1 MTSASSTRTTDS
13 TDATDTATP
22 ADRINER
29 LPSGRLLALGLQHVL
44 VMYAG
49 TVAVPLIVGG
59 ALKLP
64 KDQLAFLIN
73 ADLFAAGIATL
84 IQALGFWRFG
94 IRMPVMMG
102 VTFAAVAP
110 MIAIGGDPEI
120 GLLGIY
126 GAVIASG
133 IFGILIAPLMGRML
147 GLFPPV
153 VTGTV
158 ITLIGISLMR
168 VGINW
173 AGGGQPTTRAV
184 IDGVVKDVP
193 NLAYGDLGNLAIAG
207 LVLVVIL
214 VLTKYGRGLIANC
227 AVLLGIIAGTLVAM
241 AFGKVSFEGLHEAS
255 LVAVITP
262 LHFGMPTFQ
271 LTAVLSMCIVMLITL
286 VESTGMFLA
295 LADITG
301 KRLTN
306 RELTNGLR
314 ADGLGTIVG
323 GVFNTFP
330 YTSFSQNVGL
340 VTVTGVRSRY
350 VAVAGGLILI
360 AFGLFPKMAHVV
372 ASVPQFVL
380 GGAGIVMFGMVA
392 ATGIRILGS
401 CDFNRNRHNL
411 FIVAISIG
419 FGMVPTLSPTLFQYL
434 PKWTDPFTHSGIVL
448 GTIVAVALNLFYN
461 GMQSAE
467 EAMRN
472 AAANSHGTE

>member
-1 MTSASSTRTTDS
+1 MNSASTTVP
-13 TDATDTATP
+13 TDLT
-22 ADRINER
+22 NER

-73 ADLFAAGIATL
+73 ADLFAAGLATL
-84 IQALGFWRFG
+84 IQAIGFWKFG

-102 VTFAAVAP
+102 VTFASVAP
-110 MIAIGGDPEI
+110 MIAIGNDPNV

-133 IFGILIAPLMGRML
+133 LFGILIAPMMGRML

-158 ITLIGISLMR
+158 ITLIGVSLMR

-184 IDGVVKDVP
+184 IDGVVKEVP
-193 NLAYGDLGNLAIAG
+193 NLAYGDLANLGIAG

-214 VLTKYGRGLIANC
+214 LLSKYGRGLVSNC
-227 AVLLGIIAGTLVAM
+227 AVLIGIVVGTLVAM
-241 AFGKVSFEGLHEAS
+241 AMGKVSFDGLNEAS
-255 LVAVITP
+255 YMAVITP

-271 LTAVLSMCIVMLITL
+271 LSAVLSMCIVMLITL

-295 LADITG
+295 LSDITG
-301 KRLTN
+301 RKLSTRDLTA
-306 RELTNGLR
+306 GLR
-314 ADGLGTIVG
+314 ADGLGTVIG

-330 YTSFSQNVGL
+330 YT
-340 VTVTGVRSRY
+340 
-350 VAVAGGLILI
+350 
-360 AFGLFPKMAHVV
+360 
-372 ASVPQFVL
+372 
-380 GGAGIVMFGMVA
+380 
-392 ATGIRILGS
+392 
-401 CDFNRNRHNL
+401 
-411 FIVAISIG
+411 
-419 FGMVPTLSPTLFQYL
+419 
-434 PKWTDPFTHSGIVL
+434 
-448 GTIVAVALNLFYN
+448 
-461 GMQSAE
+461 
-467 EAMRN
+467 
-472 AAANSHGTE
+472 

>member
-1 MTSASSTRTTDS
+1 MNSASTTVP
-13 TDATDTATP
+13 TDLT
-22 ADRINER
+22 NER

-73 ADLFAAGIATL
+73 ADLFAAGLATL
-84 IQALGFWRFG
+84 IQAIGFWKFG

-102 VTFAAVAP
+102 VTFASVAP
-110 MIAIGGDPEI
+110 MIAIGNDPNV

-133 IFGILIAPLMGRML
+133 VFGILIAPMMGRML

-158 ITLIGISLMR
+158 ITLIGVSLMR

-193 NLAYGDLGNLAIAG
+193 NLAYGDLGSLAIAG
-207 LVLVVIL
+207 LTLLVIL
-214 VLTKYGRGLIANC
+214 ALTRYGRGLVANC
-227 AVLLGIIAGTLVAM
+227 AVLLGIIIGTFVAM
-241 AFGKVSFEGLHEAS
+241 AFGKVSFDGLHDAS
-255 LVAVITP
+255 YVAIITP

-271 LTAVLSMCIVMLITL
+271 LTAILSMCIVMLITL

-295 LADITG
+295 LSDITG
-301 KRLTN
+301 RKLSTKDLTA
-306 RELTNGLR
+306 GLR
-314 ADGLGTIVG
+314 ADGLGTVIG

-350 VAVAGGLILI
+350 VAAAGGLILI

-401 CDFNRNRHNL
+401 CDFTRNRHNL

-419 FGMVPTLSPTLFQYL
+419 FGMIPTLSPTLFQYL

-448 GTIVAVALNLFYN
+448 GTIVAVALNLFFN
-461 GMQSAE
+461 GIQSAE

-472 AAANSHGTE
+472 AAANTHGTE

>member
-1 MTSASSTRTTDS
+1 MNSASTTVP
-13 TDATDTATP
+13 TDLT
-22 ADRINER
+22 NER

-73 ADLFAAGIATL
+73 ADLFAAGLATL
-84 IQALGFWRFG
+84 IQAFGFWKFG

-102 VTFAAVAP
+102 VTFASVAP
-110 MIAIGGDPEI
+110 MIAIGNDPNV

-133 IFGILIAPLMGRML
+133 IFGILIAPMMGRML

-158 ITLIGISLMR
+158 ITLIGVSLMR

-184 IDGVVKDVP
+184 IDGVVKEVP
-193 NLAYGDLGNLAIAG
+193 NLAYGDLSNLAIAG
-207 LVLVVIL
+207 LVLAIIL
-214 VLTKYGRGLIANC
+214 LLSKYGRGLVANC
-227 AVLLGIIAGTLVAM
+227 AVLLGIIIGTLVAM
-241 AFGKVSFEGLHEAS
+241 ALGKVSFEGLNEAS
-255 LVAVITP
+255 YVAVITP
-262 LHFGMPTFQ
+262 LHFGIPKFE
-271 LTAVLSMCIVMLITL
+271 LTAILSMCIVMLITL

-295 LADITG
+295 LSDITG
-301 KRLTN
+301 RKLSRDDLTA
-306 RELTNGLR
+306 GLR
-314 ADGLGTIVG
+314 ADGLGTVIG
-323 GVFNTFP
+323 GIFNTFP

-350 VAVAGGLILI
+350 VAAAGGVILI

-419 FGMVPTLSPTLFQYL
+419 FGMIPTLSPTLFQYL

-448 GTIVAVALNLFYN
+448 GTIVAVALNLFFN
-461 GMQSAE
+461 GIQSAE

>member
-1 MTSASSTRTTDS
+1 MTSASTTVTSDQ
-13 TDATDTATP
+13 T
-22 ADRINER
+22 NER

-49 TVAVPLIVGG
+49 TVAVPLIIGG

-73 ADLFAAGIATL
+73 ADLFAAGLATL
-84 IQALGFWRFG
+84 IQAFGFWKFG

-102 VTFAAVAP
+102 VTFASVAP
-110 MIAIGGDPEI
+110 MIAIGSDPNV

-126 GAVIASG
+126 GAVIAAG
-133 IFGILIAPLMGRML
+133 VFGILVAPLMGRML

-158 ITLIGISLMR
+158 ITLIGVSLMR

-173 AGGGQPTTRAV
+173 AAGGQPTTRAV

-193 NLAYGDLGNLAIAG
+193 NLAYGDLGNLGIAA
-207 LVLVVIL
+207 LVLVAIL
-214 VLTKYGRGLIANC
+214 LLSKYGRGLISNC
-227 AVLLGIIAGTLVAM
+227 AVLLGIVIGTLVAM
-241 AFGKVSFEGLHEAS
+241 ALGKVSFEGLSDAS
-255 LVAVITP
+255 AIALITP
-262 LHFGMPTFQ
+262 LHFGIPTFD
-271 LTAVLSMCIVMLITL
+271 LPAILSMCVVMLITL

-301 KRLTN
+301 KRLSN
-306 RELTNGLR
+306 EDLTRGLR
-314 ADGLGTIVG
+314 ADGLGTVIG

-350 VAVAGGLILI
+350 VAVAGGIILI
-360 AFGLFPKMAHVV
+360 GLGLFPKMAHIV

-401 CDFNRNRHNL
+401 CDFNRNRFNL

-419 FGMVPTLSPTLFQYL
+419 FGMIPTLAPTFFQYL

-448 GTIVAVALNLFYN
+448 GTIVAVVLNVFFN
-461 GMQSAE
+461 GIQSRE

>member
-1 MTSASSTRTTDS
+1 MTSASTTVTTDQ
-13 TDATDTATP
+13 T
-22 ADRINER
+22 NER

-49 TVAVPLIVGG
+49 TVAVPLIIGG

-73 ADLFAAGIATL
+73 ADLFAAGLATL
-84 IQALGFWRFG
+84 IQAFGFWKFG

-102 VTFAAVAP
+102 VTFASVAP
-110 MIAIGGDPEI
+110 MIAIGSDPNV

-126 GAVIASG
+126 GAVIAAG
-133 IFGILIAPLMGRML
+133 VFGILVAPLMGRML

-158 ITLIGISLMR
+158 ITLIGVSLMR

-173 AGGGQPTTRAV
+173 AAGGQPTTRAV

-193 NLAYGDLGNLAIAG
+193 NLAYGDLGNLGIAA
-207 LVLVVIL
+207 LVLVAIL
-214 VLTKYGRGLIANC
+214 LLSKYGRGLISNC
-227 AVLLGIIAGTLVAM
+227 AVLLGIVIGTLVAM
-241 AFGKVSFEGLHEAS
+241 ALGKVSFEGLNDAS
-255 LVAVITP
+255 AIALITP
-262 LHFGMPTFQ
+262 LHFGIPTFD
-271 LTAVLSMCIVMLITL
+271 LPAILSMCVVMLITL

-301 KRLTN
+301 KRLSN
-306 RELTNGLR
+306 EDLTRGLR
-314 ADGLGTIVG
+314 ADGLGTVIG
-323 GVFNTFP
+323 GLFNTFP

-350 VAVAGGLILI
+350 VAVAGGIILI
-360 AFGLFPKMAHVV
+360 GLGLFPKMAHIV

-401 CDFNRNRHNL
+401 CDFNRNRFNL

-419 FGMVPTLSPTLFQYL
+419 FGMIPTLAPTFFQYL

-448 GTIVAVALNLFYN
+448 GTIVAVVLNVFFN
-461 GMQSAE
+461 GIQSRE

>member
-1 MTSASSTRTTDS
+1 MTSASTTVP
-13 TDATDTATP
+13 TDLT
-22 ADRINER
+22 NER

-84 IQALGFWRFG
+84 IQAFGFWKFG
-94 IRMPVMMG
+94 IRLPVMMG
-102 VTFAAVAP
+102 VTFASVAP
-110 MIAIGGDPEI
+110 MIAIGTDPNI

-133 IFGILIAPLMGRML
+133 LFGILIAPMMGRML

-158 ITLIGISLMR
+158 ITLIGVSLMR

-173 AGGGQPTTRAV
+173 AAGGQPTTRAV
-184 IDGVVKDVP
+184 IDGVVKEVP
-193 NLAYGDLGNLAIAG
+193 NLAYGDLTNLGIAG
-207 LVLVVIL
+207 AVLVIIL
-214 VLTKYGRGLIANC
+214 LLTKYGRGLASNC
-227 AVLLGIIAGTLVAM
+227 AVLLGIIAGTLIAM
-241 AFGKVSFEGLHEAS
+241 AMGKVSFEGLHEAS
-255 LVAVITP
+255 YVAVITP
-262 LHFGMPTFQ
+262 LHFGMPTFHFS
-271 LTAVLSMCIVMLITL
+271 AILSMCIVMVITL

-301 KRLTN
+301 KRLSN
-306 RELTNGLR
+306 ADLTRGLR
-314 ADGLGTIVG
+314 ADGLGTVIG

-350 VAVAGGLILI
+350 VAAAGGLILI

-419 FGMVPTLSPTLFQYL
+419 FGMIPTLSPTFFQYL
-434 PKWTDPFTHSGIVL
+434 PSWTHAITHSGIVL
-448 GTIVAVALNLFYN
+448 GTVVAVALNLFYN
-461 GMQSAE
+461 GMQSAD

>member
-1 MTSASSTRTTDS
+1 MTSASTTVTTDQ
-13 TDATDTATP
+13 T
-22 ADRINER
+22 NER

-49 TVAVPLIVGG
+49 TVAVPLIIGG

-73 ADLFAAGIATL
+73 ADLFAAGLATL
-84 IQALGFWRFG
+84 IQAFGFWKFG

-102 VTFAAVAP
+102 VTFASVAP
-110 MIAIGGDPEI
+110 MIAIGSDPNV

-126 GAVIASG
+126 GAVIAAG
-133 IFGILIAPLMGRML
+133 VFGILVAPLMGRML

-158 ITLIGISLMR
+158 ITLIGVSLMR

-173 AGGGQPTTRAV
+173 AAGGQPTTRAV

-193 NLAYGDLGNLAIAG
+193 NLAYGDLGNLGIAA
-207 LVLVVIL
+207 LVLVAIL
-214 VLTKYGRGLIANC
+214 LLSKYGRGLISNC
-227 AVLLGIIAGTLVAM
+227 AVLLGIVIGTLVAM
-241 AFGKVSFEGLHEAS
+241 ALGKVSFEGLSDAS
-255 LVAVITP
+255 AIALITP
-262 LHFGMPTFQ
+262 LHFGIPTFD
-271 LTAVLSMCIVMLITL
+271 LPAILSMCVVMLITL

-301 KRLTN
+301 KRLSN
-306 RELTNGLR
+306 EDLTRGLR
-314 ADGLGTIVG
+314 ADGLGTVIG

-350 VAVAGGLILI
+350 VAVAGGIILI
-360 AFGLFPKMAHVV
+360 GLGLFPKMAHIV

-401 CDFNRNRHNL
+401 CDFNRNRFNL

-419 FGMVPTLSPTLFQYL
+419 FGMIPTLAPTFFQYL

-448 GTIVAVALNLFYN
+448 GTIVAVVLNVFFN
-461 GMQSAE
+461 GIQSRE

>member
-1 MTSASSTRTTDS
+1 MTSASTTVP
-13 TDATDTATP
+13 TDLT
-22 ADRINER
+22 NER

-73 ADLFAAGIATL
+73 ADLFAAGLATL
-84 IQALGFWRFG
+84 IQAIGFWKFG

-102 VTFAAVAP
+102 VTFASVAP
-110 MIAIGGDPEI
+110 MIAIGNDPNV

-133 IFGILIAPLMGRML
+133 VFGVLIAPMMGRML

-158 ITLIGISLMR
+158 ITLIGVSLMR

-173 AGGGQPTTRAV
+173 AGGGQPTTRSV

-207 LVLVVIL
+207 LVLLVIL
-214 VLTKYGRGLIANC
+214 LLSRYGRGLIANC
-227 AVLLGIIAGTLVAM
+227 AVLLGIVIGTVVAA
-241 AFGKVSFEGLHEAS
+241 AFGKVSFEGLGDAS
-255 LVAVITP
+255 FVAVITP
-262 LHFGMPTFQ
+262 FHFGMPTFEI
-271 LTAVLSMCIVMLITL
+271 TAILSMCIVMLITL

-295 LADITG
+295 LSDITG
-301 KRLTN
+301 RKLSRNDLTA
-306 RELTNGLR
+306 GLR
-314 ADGLGTIVG
+314 ADGLGTVIG
-323 GVFNTFP
+323 GIFSSFP

-350 VAVAGGLILI
+350 VAAAGGVILI
-360 AFGLFPKMAHVV
+360 AFGLFPKMAHIV

-392 ATGIRILGS
+392 ASGIRILGS
-401 CDFNRNRHNL
+401 CDFTRNRHNL

-419 FGMVPTLSPTLFQYL
+419 FGMFPTLSPTLFQYL
-434 PKWTDPFTHSGIVL
+434 PKGPDAFTPSGIVL
-448 GTIVAVALNLFYN
+448 GTIVAVVLNLFFN
-461 GMQSAE
+461 GMQSAD

>member
-1 MTSASSTRTTDS
+1 MTSASTTV
-13 TDATDTATP
+13 P
-22 ADRINER
+22 ADLTNER

-49 TVAVPLIVGG
+49 TVAVPLIIGG

-73 ADLFAAGIATL
+73 ADLFAAGLATL
-84 IQALGFWRFG
+84 IQAVGIWKFG

-102 VTFAAVAP
+102 VTFASVAP
-110 MIAIGGDPEI
+110 MIAIGSDPNV

-126 GAVIASG
+126 GAVIAAG
-133 IFGILIAPLMGRML
+133 VFGILVAPLMGRML

-158 ITLIGISLMR
+158 ITLIGVSLMR

-184 IDGVVKDVP
+184 IDGVVKEVP
-193 NLAYGDLGNLAIAG
+193 NLAYGDLGALGIAG
-207 LVLVVIL
+207 LVLAVIL
-214 VLTKYGRGLIANC
+214 LLSKYGRGLVSNC
-227 AVLLGIIAGTLVAM
+227 AVLLGIVAGTLVAM
-241 AFGKVSFEGLHEAS
+241 ALGKVSFDGVREAS
-255 LVAVITP
+255 MVAFITP
-262 LHFGMPTFQ
+262 LHFGMPSFDLAAT
-271 LTAVLSMCIVMLITL
+271 LSMCVVMLITL

-301 KRLTN
+301 KRLSN
-306 RELTNGLR
+306 DDLTRGLR
-314 ADGLGTIVG
+314 ADGLGTVIG

-350 VAVAGGLILI
+350 VAAAGGVILI
-360 AFGLFPKMAHVV
+360 ALGLFPKMAHIV

-419 FGMVPTLSPTLFQYL
+419 FGMIPTLSPTLFQYL

-448 GTIVAVALNLFYN
+448 GTIVAVLLNLFFN
-461 GMQSAE
+461 GMQSRE
-467 EAMRN
+467 DAMRH

>member
-1 MTSASSTRTTDS
+1 MTSASTTVP
-13 TDATDTATP
+13 TDLT
-22 ADRINER
+22 NER

-84 IQALGFWRFG
+84 IQAFGFWKFG
-94 IRMPVMMG
+94 IRLPVMMG
-102 VTFAAVAP
+102 VTFASVAP
-110 MIAIGGDPEI
+110 MIAIGSDPNI

-133 IFGILIAPLMGRML
+133 LFGILIAPMMGRML

-158 ITLIGISLMR
+158 ITLIGVSLMR

-173 AGGGQPTTRAV
+173 AAGGQPTTRTV
-184 IDGVVKDVP
+184 IDGVAKEVP
-193 NLAYGDLGNLAIAG
+193 NLAYGDLTNLGIAA
-207 LVLVVIL
+207 LVLVIIL
-214 VLTKYGRGLIANC
+214 LLTKFGRGLVSNC
-227 AVLLGIIAGTLVAM
+227 AVLLGIIAGTLIAM
-241 AFGKVSFEGLHEAS
+241 AMGKVSFEGLHEAS
-255 LVAVITP
+255 YVAVITP
-262 LHFGMPTFQ
+262 LHFGMPTFHFS
-271 LTAVLSMCIVMLITL
+271 AILSMCIVMVITL

-301 KRLTN
+301 KRLSN
-306 RELTNGLR
+306 ADLTRGLR
-314 ADGLGTIVG
+314 ADGLGTVIG

-350 VAVAGGLILI
+350 VAAAGGLILI

-419 FGMVPTLSPTLFQYL
+419 FGMIPTLSPTFFQNL
-434 PKWTDPFTHSGIVL
+434 PSWTHAITHSGIVL
-448 GTIVAVALNLFYN
+448 GTVVAVALNLFYN
-461 GMQSAE
+461 GIQSAD

-472 AAANSHGTE
+472 AAANTHGTE

>member
-1 MTSASSTRTTDS
+1 MTSASTTVTTDQ
-13 TDATDTATP
+13 T
-22 ADRINER
+22 NER

-49 TVAVPLIVGG
+49 TVAVPLIIGG

-73 ADLFAAGIATL
+73 ADLFAAGLATL
-84 IQALGFWRFG
+84 IQAFGFWKFG

-102 VTFAAVAP
+102 VTFASVAP
-110 MIAIGGDPEI
+110 MIAIGSDPNV

-126 GAVIASG
+126 GAVIAAG
-133 IFGILIAPLMGRML
+133 LFGILVAPLMGRML

-158 ITLIGISLMR
+158 ITLIGVSLMR

-173 AGGGQPTTRAV
+173 AAGGQPTTRAV

-193 NLAYGDLGNLAIAG
+193 NLAYGDLGNLGIAA
-207 LVLVVIL
+207 LVLVAIL
-214 VLTKYGRGLIANC
+214 LLSKYGRGLISNC
-227 AVLLGIIAGTLVAM
+227 AVLLGIVIGTLVAM
-241 AFGKVSFEGLHEAS
+241 ALGKVSFEGLSDAS
-255 LVAVITP
+255 AIALITP
-262 LHFGMPTFQ
+262 LHFGIPTFD
-271 LTAVLSMCIVMLITL
+271 LPAILSMCVVMLITL

-301 KRLTN
+301 KRLSN
-306 RELTNGLR
+306 EDLTRGLR
-314 ADGLGTIVG
+314 ADGLGTVIG

-350 VAVAGGLILI
+350 VAVAGGIILI
-360 AFGLFPKMAHVV
+360 GLGLFPKMAHIV

-401 CDFNRNRHNL
+401 CDFNRNRFNL

-419 FGMVPTLSPTLFQYL
+419 FGMIPTLAPTFFQYL

-448 GTIVAVALNLFYN
+448 GTIVAVVLNVFFN
-461 GMQSAE
+461 GIQSRE